1 MILLG
6 LDTHKRRLLK
16 YAGER
21 AVGSKSRKGEVPMK
35 PYFAL
40 FSRRL
45 KKVKRSTDG
54 NYTACCPFH
63 DDRHPSFSFHAETG
77 LWHCFAGCGE
87 GNARQFLERLGLSE
101 QQIMRE
107 LRECGETVPEK
118 VMSMDKW
125 RASLMQNQNQNRLHV
140 VPDRQK
146 TAVPGQAAPSQGDSQ
161 AADARQAPSK
171 PASGKA
177 EKLQVELPPPVPPQE
192 YELVRTYTYTD
203 VEGNVLYLKDRYQRK
218 SDPSAK
224 TFRIRWT
231 GDEKKLVFYG
241 LTQLRDDVERIILVE
256 GEKCAE
262 AVTQALSDTDT
273 TTAVL
278 GYNTPDREFAA
289 SRCEG
294 FFRNR
299 KIYILADNDQPGA
312 SKAEAAIQ
320 ALKPYASAIYLYDF
334 AGKEEGYDIAD
345 YLGEGGDLYHVIQS
359 AVKVFERPLLE
370 IVLPDIP
377 YYHVEPMQ
385 FTQNFHIPI
394 GVVGLLAGT
403 GGTGKSY
410 VSLYMM
416 LTLAAKEQIPCLYVS
431 FEDSKQVIMLR
442 LQSLMKRLA
451 FADLPPTKIG
461 IIDHPAPE
469 DLMPLIEEA
478 FERMGY
484 RFIFIDPI
492 GALFD
497 DENNNAEVQRFMRV
511 LNELTTRYQGNIMLV
526 HHVRKFDVQS
536 DDREVLYGAVRG
548 ASAFVNNARLAWVL
562 RRLKIKKETVPNALQ
577 MVGVK
582 SNYGRQFDYVI
593 RDLFPDENSSSLKFV
608 QVEQVDPYACV
619 ANAGNGKDDEPLI
632 PMSYFGRVSEGGGA
646 GPGFASEDFTE
657 TDTIG
662 E

>member
-1 MILLG
+1 
-6 LDTHKRRLLK
+6 
-16 YAGER
+16 
-21 AVGSKSRKGEVPMK
+21 MK

-40 FSRRL
+40 FSSRL
-45 KKVKRSTDG
+45 RKVKRSTDG

-107 LRECGETVPEK
+107 LRECGETAPEK
-118 VMSMDKW
+118 VITMDKW
-125 RASLMQNQNQNRLHV
+125 RASLMQSQDRLHV

-146 TAVPGQAAPSQGDSQ
+146 AATPNQAAPSREAAQATDTCQVPSQ
-161 AADARQAPSK
+161 PVSSTSQFP
-171 PASGKA
+171 
-177 EKLQVELPPPVPPQE
+177 LPVPPQE
-192 YELVRTYTYTD
+192 YELVQTYTYTD
-203 VEGNVLYLKDRYQRK
+203 VQGNVLYLKDRYRRK

-224 TFRIRWT
+224 TFRIRWVSE
-231 GDEKKLVFYG
+231 EKNLVFYG

-256 GEKCAE
+256 GEKCVE
-262 AVTQALSDTDT
+262 AVTRALSDTDT

-278 GYNTPDREFAA
+278 GYNNPDREFAA

-299 KIYILADNDQPGA
+299 KIYILADNDRPGA

-334 AGKEEGYDIAD
+334 AGKDEGYDIAD
-345 YLGEGGDLYHVIQS
+345 YLDEGGDLYHVIQS
-359 AVKVFERPLLE
+359 APKVFERPLLE

-377 YYHVEPMQ
+377 YYHVEPIQ

-410 VSLYMM
+410 ASLYMM

-442 LQSLMKRLA
+442 LQSLMKRVAL
-451 FADLPPTKIG
+451 ADLPPTKIG

-469 DLMPLIEEA
+469 DLMPLIAEA

-484 RFIFIDPI
+484 RFVFIDPI

-577 MVGVK
+577 MFGVK

-593 RDLFPDENSSSLKFV
+593 HDLFPDENSSSLKFV
-608 QVEQVDPYACV
+608 RVEQVDPYAV
-619 ANAGNGKDDEPLI
+619 TADQGDGDDDGPLI

-646 GPGFASEDFTE
+646 GPGFTRQDFTG